1 VLAGDLQNPLERQ
14 PATLP
19 LCFQQSGNPG
29 STHIALAQILEGRKR
44 SVRVCV
50 GGLSVWLIIHVINL
64 NRRQP
69 LVIAWTP
76 RRELGSYPLWYT
88 EPSHA
93 LSPERQIMTLIQAEL
108 QARVGTLA
116 FDHYA
121 KRNALGVDLIAEMLD
136 HLDEFARNE
145 VGAVVIRSASGQPV
159 WSSGHDV
166 NELPLADLDP
176 LPYNEPL
183 EQLLR
188 AVKRFPAPVIAMV
201 HGSVWGAAFDL
212 VMACD
217 IVLSDETGAFAITP
231 AKLGL
236 PYNTNGFLNFISR
249 APLGIVKEMFFTADP
264 ISAQRAL
271 RAGFVNQVI
280 PEAEL
285 EGRTYAMARTIASR
299 SAAAV
304 AAAKQA
310 MHELSDAVMISP
322 DTYERLHGL
331 RREAYFGPEYHEGIQ
346 AFLQKRT
353 PDFDAAR
360 ARAGGAG
367 SGHRDASPTP
377 E

>member
-1 VLAGDLQNPLERQ
+1 
-14 PATLP
+14 
-19 LCFQQSGNPG
+19 
-29 STHIALAQILEGRKR
+29 
-44 SVRVCV
+44 
-50 GGLSVWLIIHVINL
+50 
-64 NRRQP
+64 
-69 LVIAWTP
+69 
-76 RRELGSYPLWYT
+76 
-88 EPSHA
+88 
-93 LSPERQIMTLIQAEL
+93 MTLIQAQV
-108 QARVGTLA
+108 QARIGTLA

-121 KRNALGVDLIAEMLD
+121 KRNALGADLIAEMLGN
-136 HLDEFARNE
+136 LDEFARNE
-145 VGAVVIRSASGQPV
+145 VGAVVIRSASPEPV

-183 EQLLR
+183 EKLLR

-264 ISAQRAL
+264 ISAERAL
-271 RAGFVNQVI
+271 RAGFVNEVI

-310 MHELSDAVMISP
+310 MHELSDSVMISP

-331 RREAYFGPEYHEGIQ
+331 RRDAYFGPEYQEGIQ

-360 ARAGGAG
+360 ARAREPG
-367 SGHRDASPTP
+367 SGNRDAPPTP
-377 E
+377 G